1 MTQTKFG
8 FTAPKINALN
18 CLKGKSQSIYWDTK
32 TPNLGLRVTP
42 SGMKSFVFETWFNGK
57 SLRVTIGDIKSWS
70 LDKAQTEAR
79 RLKVLTDRGIDPR
92 EEREELRAKA
102 QARLLR
108 GIQGLVV
115 WNEYINQ
122 RKHQWGERHKA
133 DHIDMVR
140 KGGDKITR
148 GLRKGQAAIKQK
160 GILLDLLSLPLNEIT
175 RDRVSNWLK
184 KESSQRP
191 TRARLALS
199 LLKAF
204 ITWAGNQTK
213 YKELVD
219 INACA
224 RLVKELPPV
233 RAKEDCLQ
241 KEQLKAWFSGVLRI
255 NSPTTSSYLQ
265 TLLLTGSRRNE
276 LATLKWRDVD
286 FQWNTLVIRDKIQ
299 GSRQIPLTPY
309 VASLLDRLPRI
320 NAYVFS
326 SPTAKNGYLTEPRK
340 AHQAVIERAGLPDL
354 SIHGLRRSFGT
365 LSEWVECPVGVVAQ
379 IQGHKP
385 SAIAEKH
392 YRKRP
397 IDLLRSWHIRIEN
410 FILGEADIIQPKET
424 SKKLIVVG
432 GKS

>member
-1 MTQTKFG
+1 
-8 FTAPKINALN
+8 
-18 CLKGKSQSIYWDTK
+18 
-32 TPNLGLRVTP
+32 
-42 SGMKSFVFETWFNGK
+42 
-57 SLRVTIGDIKSWS
+57 
-70 LDKAQTEAR
+70 
-79 RLKVLTDRGIDPR
+79 
-92 EEREELRAKA
+92 
-102 QARLLR
+102 
-108 GIQGLVV
+108 
-115 WNEYINQ
+115 
-122 RKHQWGERHKA
+122 
-133 DHIDMVR
+133 
-140 KGGDKITR
+140 
-148 GLRKGQAAIKQK
+148 LRKGQAAIKQK